1 MLLFDRINSDI
12 KEAMKEKNKVK
23 LEALRAVKAELLLL
37 KTAEGA
43 TGEIS
48 GEAEIK
54 LLQKMVKQRND
65 SAQIYKAQNR
75 PELYEPE
82 IEQISYLEK
91 YLPEQISDEELGKLI
106 GQIIQQTG
114 AQGVKDMGKVMG
126 IASKELAGRADG
138 KTISAKVKELLSI

>member
-1 MLLFDRINSDI
+1 
-12 KEAMKEKNKVK
+12 MKEKNKVK